1 MVPGTL
7 ATVAELIERA
17 ERGFEIT
24 KGRRDGF
31 DQDRKA
37 AVDGVAHAL
46 RPTSMHRRLPARRLL
61 FLDLEGPHPLAAV
74 VLGDPD
80 HATHLTWQVSGA
92 GIRPGTAMWGTARE
106 AGELLLEQRAAGAGA
121 PAVIAWLGY
130 PAPGMFRA
138 LSDRTARTC
147 AARLAFDIRRVGEL
161 LPRTA
166 RMAIEAHSYG
176 ATLAAYA
183 LARLDAEPPPAGQ
196 AGPLID
202 TLATIGSA
210 GIPDR
215 LLRDPSDLGIPS
227 SRRYEAVA
235 SRDLLARCG
244 RLLSGRTT
252 VAGLPFAVEGHP
264 ESGLHAVTGHN
275 TSRFVPGSDDPEY
288 GYRDPGTLS
297 LHNLA
302 RILIGG
308 PPPFS

>member
-1 MVPGTL
+1 MVSAEP
-7 ATVAELIERA
+7 ATVAELINRA
-17 ERGFEIT
+17 ELGFEVV

-46 RPTSMHRRLPARRLL
+46 RPTSMNPRLPARRLL

-80 HATHLTWQVSGA
+80 HATHLTWQISGA

-106 AGELLLEQRAAGAGA
+106 AGELLLQQRAAGAER

-130 PAPGMFRA
+130 PAPGLLKA

-147 AARLAFDIRRVGEL
+147 SARLAYDIRRVGKL
-161 LPRTA
+161 LPRAVHT
-166 RMAIEAHSYG
+166 AIEAHSYG
-176 ATLAAYA
+176 ATLAAYT
-183 LARLDAEPPPAGQ
+183 LARLENEAVPVATAGTRIQ
-196 AGPLID
+196 

-215 LLRDPSDLGIPS
+215 LLRDPSSLGIPPN
-227 SRRYEAVA
+227 RRYEAVA
-235 SRDLLARCG
+235 SRDLLARSG

-275 TSRFVPGSDDPEY
+275 TSRFVPGIDEPEY
-288 GYRDPGTLS
+288 GYRDPGTVS

-308 PPPFS
+308 TPEFT